1 MWKAWMP
8 ERALQRFDKMQQQGL
23 EPNVIT
29 YIAVSSACGKCRMPE
44 RALQLFDKMQQQGL
58 EPNRI
63 TYIAVS
69 SACGKCRMPKRA
81 LRLFD
86 ETQQQ
91 GLEPG
96 AVTSGPHTHV
106 FFFTLPT
113 PHASK
118 KQHPVRPKSTY
129 VR

>member
-1 MWKAWMP
+1 MCASECEDEDEREDEHVDEDQVRMSCWQLMCHALP
-8 ERALQRFDKMQQQGL
+8 EDEDGL
-23 EPNVIT
+23 FME
-29 YIAVSSACGKCRMPE
+29 
-44 RALQLFDKMQQQGL
+44 QQGL

-86 ETQQQ
+86 EMQQQ

-96 AVTSGPHTHV
+96 AVTSGLHTYV

-118 KQHPVRPKSTY
+118 KQHPMHPKSTY
-129 VR
+129 IQ

>member
-1 MWKAWMP
+1 MCASECEDEDEHEDEHVDEDQVRMSCWQLMCHALP
-8 ERALQRFDKMQQQGL
+8 EDEDGL
-23 EPNVIT
+23 FME
-29 YIAVSSACGKCRMPE
+29 
-44 RALQLFDKMQQQGL
+44 QQGL

-86 ETQQQ
+86 EMQQQ

-96 AVTSGPHTHV
+96 AVTSGLHTCV
-106 FFFTLPT
+106 FFFHFANT
-113 PHASK
+113 PCI
-118 KQHPVRPKSTY
+118 
-129 VR
+129 